1 MRATHVRT
9 ARPRPT
15 DLLTVGEIARRSG
28 FTASAVRYY
37 DELGLISAART
48 LGGQRRFQR
57 GSLYR
62 LALIRAARNMGLG
75 LDEISAALPRERIPA
90 QADSAGLPDLLRK
103 RLDEQ
108 ISALE
113 ALRDQLI
120 GCVGCGCMAM
130 DNCPAANP
138 ADSAGADGPGAAYLP
153 AFLRSAGH
161 ARTARQPDHHPPDHH
176 PPGTVNAA
184 WPTWPVCSLRLIGA
198 TLARYFPGARPERVT
213 LMVRAV
219 VDSTNLT
226 VDCST

>member
-1 MRATHVRT
+1 MRATRVRT

-15 DLLTVGEIARRSG
+15 DLLTVGELARRSG

-138 ADSAGADGPGAAYLP
+138 ADSASADGPGAAYLP
-153 AFLRSAGH
+153 AFLRGAGH
-161 ARTARQPDHHPPDHH
+161 ASTARQPDHHPSKHH
-176 PPGTVNAA
+176 PPGTVKAA
-184 WPTWPVCSLRLIGA
+184 WPTWPVCSLRLIGT
-198 TLARYFPGARPERVT
+198 TLARYFPGARPERLT
-213 LMVRAV
+213 LIVRAV
-219 VDSTNLT
+219 VDSTKLT
-226 VDCST
+226 VACSR